1 MPQTRPIKKAAL
13 RVGTRVRY
21 FPRDGLPKLGKIV
34 DSGSKNGMK
43 VYDVDLDDGDC
54 RWGYRD
60 QFEVIK

>member
-1 MPQTRPIKKAAL
+1 MQTRLPKKVPL

-21 FPRDGLPKLGKIV
+21 FPLDGLPKLGKIV
-34 DSGSKNGMK
+34 GSGTKNGAK
-43 VYDVDLDDGDC
+43 VYDVDLDSGEG